1 MFHHDQT
8 LHLIYL
14 INNYSPGRWPV
25 GDTWTEAQSGDVYP
39 PLLSCFR
46 EHLDSE
52 IIGHQKMISTHL
64 FLQRLKYFQVQIP
77 CASSE
82 YQKPI
87 KALHAIH
94 CLSIN
99 ISKI

>member
-1 MFHHDQT
+1 M
-8 LHLIYL
+8 
-14 INNYSPGRWPV
+14 
-25 GDTWTEAQSGDVYP
+25 GDTLTEAQSGDVYP

-77 CASSE
+77 CELLVDEQQRIVGVSE
-82 YQKPI
+82 ANQSPLRYPLFKYI
-87 KALHAIH
+87 
-94 CLSIN
+94 
-99 ISKI
+99 